1 MAAIVSP
8 ARASAEHQSLLH
20 FVGQAAWSGDAML
33 AKVREL
39 VLPSIEAHGEIE
51 AWLVD
56 GTGFVKKGVHS
67 VGVARQYCGRQ
78 CLTAQ
83 NWQNRKLSD
92 RSDPAARQSCVQSAC
107 GVSVIFAQRMDG

>member
-20 FVGQAAWSGDAML
+20 FVGQAAWSDNAML
-33 AKVREL
+33 NRIREL
-39 VLPSIEAHGEIE
+39 VLPSIEANGEIE

-56 GTGFVKKGVHS
+56 DTSFVKKGVHS

-78 CLTAQ
+78 SLTAQ
-83 NWQNRKLSD
+83 NWQDRKLSG
-92 RSDPAARQSCVQSAC
+92 RSDLVTRQSRGQPAC
-107 GVSVIFAQRMDG
+107 GLSFIFA